1 MGFALVGGDVA
12 RMAPNTFDA
21 KGGRLL
27 LGFERKIN
35 TTVLIINVKL
45 VFHQFHSC

>member
-35 TTVLIINVKL
+35 TKVLIINVKL

>member
-1 MGFALVGGDVA
+1 MGFALVGEDVA

-35 TTVLIINVKL
+35 TSINNK
-45 VFHQFHSC
+45 C